1 MFVEKFCDEIKEL
14 LLKLTE
20 GRDAAAALAVLLRV
34 RLPRGPGLLHLE
46 KGFKGKT
53 FSFIFFLYFFD
64 HKFGNSV
71 RNIFS

>member
-46 KGFKGKT
+46 KG
-53 FSFIFFLYFFD
+53 L
-64 HKFGNSV
+64 
-71 RNIFS
+71 R